1 MTFFSDYLLYLFS
14 QKDPIMLHLSYALW
28 FYPWNCQLCNLTIQQ
43 MNPPNISEINT
54 EQQGNLVL
62 CTWIS

>member
-1 MTFFSDYLLYLFS
+1 
-14 QKDPIMLHLSYALW
+14 MLHLSYALW
-28 FYPWNCQLCNLTIQQ
+28 FYPWNCQLRNLTIQQ